1 MNKSSVEME
10 SSIYHPTAWHVTH
23 WSEDAYSLGAY
34 STLLPGGRPEHRGV
48 LGECLD
54 GRLVIAGE
62 ACNPEAPAMTH
73 GAWDDGIRAARLA
86 VQAGARRVIVIG
98 AGCAGLGAARHLR
111 ASGVDCVVI
120 EARERIGGRTHSL
133 QLGSVTV
140 DVGAAWL
147 QQFSANALAREAE
160 HLGMNMVETDFSQPL
175 SAASDGPVH
184 GINEAW
190 QALRQGIDRSRPLSE
205 GIGCYL
211 ASLDPAHARATR
223 YAIDGNLIIEA
234 CLPLAELSVDSL
246 DEEGVGNDD
255 RFLPGGYSQ
264 IIEHLASGLD
274 IRLGQPVT
282 RIDWQNS
289 ELRINEERGDFCIC
303 TVPLGVL
310 KTLCFLPE
318 LPPAQQDALAHLGM
332 GKLEKVV
339 LQFDQRWWPR
349 SPTGYLRWYDTP
361 ASWVEWLDLTDA
373 LGKPTIAGLIAADA
387 VEREFAG
394 HSDKE
399 IALAARDT
407 LKAWA
412 TAVEVSHRG

>member
-1 MNKSSVEME
+1 MF
-10 SSIYHPTAWHVTH
+10 HPTAWHVTH
-23 WSEDAYSLGAY
+23 WRDDAYSLGAY
-34 STLLPGGRPEHRGV
+34 STLLPDGRPQHRFV

-111 ASGVDCVVI
+111 ANGIDCVVI
-120 EARERIGGRTHSL
+120 EARERVGGRTHSL
-133 QLGSVTV
+133 QLGEVTV

-147 QQFSANALAREAE
+147 QQFADNTLAREAE
-160 HLGMNMVETDFSQPL
+160 HLGINMVATDFSQPL
-175 SAASDGPVH
+175 SAASDGPVQ
-184 GINEAW
+184 GIDEAW
-190 QALRQGIDRSRPLSE
+190 QALRKGVDRSLPLAA
-205 GIGCYL
+205 GIERYL
-211 ASLDPAHARATR
+211 AGLEPDQARATR

-234 CLPLAELSVDSL
+234 CLPLTQLSVASL
-246 DEEGVGNDD
+246 DEEGVGNED

-274 IRLGQPVT
+274 IRLSQPVSQ
-282 RIDWQNS
+282 IDWRDD
-289 ELRINEERGDFCIC
+289 ELRINDERGDFCIC
-303 TVPLGVL
+303 TVPLGVI
-310 KTLCFLPE
+310 KTLHFLPE
-318 LPPAQQDALAHLGM
+318 LPPAQSDALAHLGM

-339 LQFDQRWWPR
+339 LQFEQRWWPR

-373 LGKPTIAGLIAADA
+373 VGKPTIAGLIAADA
-387 VEREFAG
+387 LEREFTG
-394 HSDKE
+394 RSDKE
-399 IALAARDT
+399 IALAARNA
-407 LKAWA
+407 LQAWA
-412 TAVEVSHRG
+412 KAIDAAQ